1 MSSRAP
7 RLFSAAR
14 DPALVVSSRCS
25 EVPQQALEGLPER
38 IVIFPVNEV
47 ADVVGA
53 AEARRP
59 SLIGGWWVAQT
70 PAFGSAVFRV
80 VALRLCDLLAFALDR
95 PADRLYARAM
105 SRLRRLVLSDRFF
118 FVTVKL
124 LPKGHPLNTAEF
136 AILAR
141 CLNVVRSRQGF
152 RLTAWVFMPDHWH
165 AILYPAR
172 PLTISAAMKSIK
184 LSSTNA
190 LLRSRRHAGE
200 LWQARFFDHALR
212 TVKDYTDTVE
222 IHSSESGSARL
233 GEPVR
238 GLDLVALL

>member
-1 MSSRAP
+1 MS
-7 RLFSAAR
+7 
-14 DPALVVSSRCS
+14 
-25 EVPQQALEGLPER
+25 
-38 IVIFPVNEV
+38 
-47 ADVVGA
+47 
-53 AEARRP
+53 
-59 SLIGGWWVAQT
+59 
-70 PAFGSAVFRV
+70 GSDG
-80 VALRLCDLLAFALDR
+80 DLLARVALLSLEQKVR
-95 PADRLYARAM
+95 LLTGADFWSLHSERAIG
-105 SRLRRLVLSDRFF
+105 LRRLVLSDRFF

-172 PLTISAAMKSIK
+172 PLTISAAVKSIK